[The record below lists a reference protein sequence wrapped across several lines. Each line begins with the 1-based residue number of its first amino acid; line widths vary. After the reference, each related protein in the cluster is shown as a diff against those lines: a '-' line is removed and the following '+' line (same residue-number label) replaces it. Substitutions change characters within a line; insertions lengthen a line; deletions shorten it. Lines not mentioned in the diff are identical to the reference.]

1 MKLRK
6 LPRLPG
12 LRLGIGLTNPDVL
25 LADPLNGLIGELQK
39 RTLMAAELV
48 RGAWADL
55 AKQEQVHRSGAYI
68 DGIRANGRVEIVSAS
83 VDPGAGVAE
92 VVVDITNTAKH
103 AHVVEVGHAA
113 YSLPA
118 KIDWSST
125 TGSIKRSK
133 DGKPYLHIPFRH
145 FAYATPGAR
154 AKAGHQRST
163 VAAMMPEA
171 IYNQAKA
178 LARTLPQR
186 VGPVYDASGQF
197 VQRDRYTV
205 HRTAIGQRRSLQHD
219 VDLPLD
225 RPRDILMQLSAR
237 TGDATLFAEVRRIER
252 SISGAGFN
260 PSWGASKFSGM
271 IKSGPAGHTT
281 YHTFRT
287 ITPWSEGFRIPAVP
301 GKYIVARLAKSIT
314 TGALK
319 DILIDVI
326 TNGGKRRGR
335 AA

>member
-1 MKLRK
+1 MKLRA

-12 LRLGIGLTNPDVL
+12 LRLGVGLTNPDVL
-25 LADPLNGLIGELQK
+25 LVDPLNGLIGELQK
-39 RTLMAAELV
+39 RTLIAAELV
-48 RGAWADL
+48 RSAWADL

-68 DGIRANGRVEIVSAS
+68 DGIRTNGRVTIVSAS
-83 VDPGAGVAE
+83 VDPEASLAE

-118 KIDWSST
+118 KINWAST
-125 TGSIKRSK
+125 TGSIKRTK

-145 FAYATPGAR
+145 FAYASPGER

-163 VAAMMPEA
+163 VAAMMPEV
-171 IYNQAKA
+171 IYRQAKA

-186 VGPVYDASGQF
+186 VGPVYDAAGRFQ
-197 VQRDRYTV
+197 QRDRYV
-205 HRTAIGQRRSLQHD
+205 VQRTSMGQLARLRHTAGIGTTAALSQRAGDAGLD
-219 VDLPLD
+219 VD
-225 RPRDILMQLSAR
+225 
-237 TGDATLFAEVRRIER
+237 VRRAAR
-252 SISGAGFN
+252 QVAPGLSN
-260 PSWGASKFSGM
+260 PAWQTSKFHGLF
-271 IKSGPAGHTT
+271 KSGPAGHTT
-281 YHTFRT
+281 YHTIRT

-326 TNGGKRRGR
+326 TSGTKPKR
-335 AA
+335 AKS

>member
-1 MKLRK
+1 MKLRR

-12 LRLGIGLTNPDVL
+12 LRLGVGLTNPDVL
-25 LADPLNGLIGELQK
+25 AADPLDGLIGELQK
-39 RTLMAAELV
+39 RTLLAAELV
-48 RGAWADL
+48 RAAWADL

-68 DGIRANGRVEIVSAS
+68 DGIRAAGRVEVVSAS
-83 VDPGAGVAE
+83 VETGAGVAE

-113 YSLPA
+113 YSLPQ
-118 KIDWSST
+118 KINWGST

-145 FAYATPGAR
+145 FAYAAPGER
-154 AKAGHQRST
+154 AKSGHQRST
-163 VAAMMPEA
+163 VAAMMPQA

-186 VGPVYDASGQF
+186 VGPVYDASGRF
-197 VQRDRYTV
+197 VARDRYV
-205 HRTAIGQRRSLQHD
+205 VQRTTLGQPSRLRHD
-219 VDLPLD
+219 AHVGATAPLSK
-225 RPRDILMQLSAR
+225 RA
-237 TGDATLFAEVRRIER
+237 GDAGLDVEVRRAAR
-252 SISGAGFN
+252 SMGQGLSN
-260 PSWGASKFSGM
+260 PAWQSSKFSGM

-281 YHTFRT
+281 YHTIRT

-319 DILIDVI
+319 EILMDVI
-326 TNGGKRRGR
+326 ATGGKRRGK